1 MANPLHQF
9 EIHPVYEMSVN
20 GIDISLTNHS
30 LWLIGVSLFVAFLFA
45 FGMRKKQLIP
55 GRMQAFVEMTY
66 TLVEGMIEGTAGR
79 EGLKYIPVIFT
90 LFIFIASLNV
100 AGLIPASYTATSQL
114 LTTGFMAV
122 VAFVAIILIGFIK
135 HGIKFLGLFLPSG
148 VPLWLA
154 PIMIPLEIISFFIRP
169 FTLAVR
175 LGANMVAGHIALKV
189 FAGFVVG
196 FATMEGFAVIG
207 GIFPFAG
214 LFALNLLEVL
224 VALLQAYIFTLL
236 TCVYLN
242 DALHLH

>member
-1 MANPLHQF
+1 
-9 EIHPVYEMSVN
+9 
-20 GIDISLTNHS
+20 
-30 LWLIGVSLFVAFLFA
+30 
-45 FGMRKKQLIP
+45 
-55 GRMQAFVEMTY
+55 
-66 TLVEGMIEGTAGR
+66 
-79 EGLKYIPVIFT
+79 
-90 LFIFIASLNV
+90 
-100 AGLIPASYTATSQL
+100 
-114 LTTGFMAV
+114 
-122 VAFVAIILIGFIK
+122 
-135 HGIKFLGLFLPSG
+135 
-148 VPLWLA
+148 
-154 PIMIPLEIISFFIRP
+154 MIPLEIISFFIRP